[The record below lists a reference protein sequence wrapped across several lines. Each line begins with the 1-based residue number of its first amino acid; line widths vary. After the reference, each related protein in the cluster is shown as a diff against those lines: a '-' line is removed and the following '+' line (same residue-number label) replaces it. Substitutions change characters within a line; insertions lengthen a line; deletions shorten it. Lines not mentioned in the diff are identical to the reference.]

1 MDGWRPLTD
10 VPLWDASYPDSNRRA
25 TSAQVRK
32 CRMESKKDSSL
43 RGENKASLGED
54 AGLSLERPRKDNL
67 KTQ

>member
-1 MDGWRPLTD
+1 MTD
-10 VPLWDASYPDSNRRA
+10 VPLWDALYPDSNRRA

-43 RGENKASLGED
+43 WGED
-54 AGLSLERPRKDNL
+54 KVSPWEDTGLSLERPRKGNL

>member
-1 MDGWRPLTD
+1 MTD
-10 VPLWDASYPDSNRRA
+10 VPLWDALYLDSNRRA

-43 RGENKASLGED
+43 WGED
-54 AGLSLERPRKDNL
+54 KVSSWEDTGLSLERPRKGNL

>member
-1 MDGWRPLTD
+1 MAD
-10 VPLWDASYPDSNRRA
+10 VPLWNASYPDSNRRA

-43 RGENKASLGED
+43 WGKDKVSLWED
-54 AGLSLERPRKDNL
+54 TGLSLERPRKGNL